1 MTDGGDAL
9 YLFDIDGTLLRAG
22 GAGSR
27 ALDAV
32 FAGRYQLTGAMA
44 GIDAGGRTDPWLVA
58 QVFEQRLGRTADD
71 DEIAAV
77 ITAYLPELERELGRG
92 AFRVLPSVVETLDWL
107 GGRVGVAVGIA
118 TGNVAVGARH
128 KLDRAGLTE
137 RFAFGGYG
145 CDSAD
150 RPTVVARAIERGV
163 ATAGTCARDRMVV
176 VGDTIHDIS
185 AARACGVRVVAVATG
200 TQSRAQL
207 AAAAPDVVLD
217 TLAGLQAWHEDV
229 LG

>member
-1 MTDGGDAL
+1 MVAGGAL

-22 GAGSR
+22 GAGGR

-32 FAGRYQLTGAMA
+32 FAARYQLTEAMA

-58 QVFEQRLGRTADD
+58 QVFEHRLGRAAGD

-77 ITAYLPELERELGRG
+77 IAAYLPELERELGVG
-92 AFRVLPSVVETLDWL
+92 DFRVLPAVVEALDWL
-107 GGRVGVAVGIA
+107 TGRGSVAVGIA
-118 TGNVAVGARH
+118 TGNVAEGARR
-128 KLDRAGLTE
+128 KLDRAGLTA

-145 CDSAD
+145 CDSAH

-163 ATAGTCARDRMVV
+163 AIAGECTRDRMVV
-176 VGDTIHDIS
+176 VGDTVHDIT
-185 AARACGVRVVAVATG
+185 AARACGIRVVAVATG
-200 TQSRAQL
+200 TQTRAQL

-217 TLAGLQAWHEDV
+217 TLADLRAWHQDV